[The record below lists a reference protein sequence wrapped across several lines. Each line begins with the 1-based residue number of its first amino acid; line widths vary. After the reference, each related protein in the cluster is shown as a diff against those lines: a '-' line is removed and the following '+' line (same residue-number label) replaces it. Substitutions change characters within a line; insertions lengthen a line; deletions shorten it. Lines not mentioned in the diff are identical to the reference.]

1 MSRPQVRLSLP
12 FTVFHRPF
20 TALSPSVR
28 GSADSLRHHR
38 REPACQ
44 GAQVP
49 ALLRGVR
56 QQDLQRAA
64 GEQVRRCFRCCSLPV
79 QPPRTLVIAAV
90 CSTNATSTDRSPSGS
105 MVITARPP
113 PSRSAR
119 RSSLVAHLAPLAH
132 FDPFAPPSPF
142 LPPAVQQGNAVHALA
157 SFQARLPS
165 RRRCEETLPFHC
177 LAMRFP
183 HLLKLGH
190 FSTSYPASSG
200 RRCTT

>member
-28 GSADSLRHHR
+28 SSADSLRHHR

-79 QPPRTLVIAAV
+79 QPPRTLVIAAA

-119 RSSLVAHLAPLAH
+119 RTSLITLLSILLILSLLLLPL
-132 FDPFAPPSPF
+132 PPSP
-142 LPPAVQQGNAVHALA
+142 PRCNTGTAVRALA

-165 RRRCEETLPFHC
+165 RRRCEESLPFHC